1 MKGNQMCRSLVLLV
15 AFSCAIVA
23 GATAVGAADGSRT
36 RPNVI
41 VILADDLGY
50 GDLGCHGCKDIR
62 TPHIDSLAASGIRC
76 TSGYAAHSFCSPT
89 RASLM
94 TGRYQHRFGHE
105 NNPKWDPADDKLG
118 LPLSQIT
125 IADVMKEAGYVT
137 GAVGKWHLG
146 AAPRFHPNRRGFAE
160 YFGFIGGGHMYL
172 PDRKGAAEY
181 LVPLMRN
188 QESVDERE
196 YLTDAFS
203 REAIGFIE
211 RNKDR
216 PFFLYLAYNA
226 VHGPLQAPPKYLDR
240 FKEIGDQNRRTY
252 AAMLSAM
259 DDGVGQVLATL
270 GELRLEGNTL
280 VFFLSDN
287 GGPIA
292 PNSSTNTPLRGAKGQ
307 LFEGG
312 IRVPFLVQ
320 WKGVLKPGVCDEPV
334 STIDFLP
341 TIAAVCG
348 ARVPAS
354 ARLDGVDFMPHLSGR
369 TKTPPHERLFWRVSG
384 GASWAVREGN
394 WKLVHGGQSDQLF
407 DLSQD
412 ISEQTNLAAQQQDV
426 VASLT
431 RAYEEW
437 NRDNIE
443 PLWENPQT
451 GRQRRP

>member
-1 MKGNQMCRSLVLLV
+1 MKGNQMCRSLVFLTG
-15 AFSCAIVA
+15 FSCAIVV

-76 TSGYAAHSFCSPT
+76 TSGYAGHSFCSPT

-105 NNPKWDPADDKLG
+105 NNPKWDPADNKLG

-146 AAPRFHPNRRGFAE
+146 AAPVFHPNRRGFAE

-188 QESVDERE
+188 QESVDEKE

-203 REAIGFIE
+203 REAVGFIE

-240 FKEIGDQNRRTY
+240 FKEISDQNRRTY

-320 WKGVLKPGVCDEPV
+320 WKGVLKPCVCDEPV

-341 TIAAVCG
+341 TVAAVCG

-354 ARLDGVDFMPHLSGR
+354 LKLDGVDFMPYLSGR

-412 ISEQTNLAAQQQDV
+412 ISEQANLAAQQQDV

-443 PLWENPQT
+443 PLWENPQA